1 MTLRTCARKQL
12 TWDAVMIFFGV
23 PSASAQQMNDLQQQL
38 QQLKK
43 YTVFYVGCLVLIRSV
58 LLRNGLRSW
67 QC

>member
-1 MTLRTCARKQL
+1 
-12 TWDAVMIFFGV
+12 MILFGV

-43 YTVFYVGCLVLIRSV
+43 YTVFYVAFLVLIGSV

>member
-1 MTLRTCARKQL
+1 MTLRACARKQL
-12 TWDAVMIFFGV
+12 TWGAVMIFFGV
-23 PSASAQQMNDLQQQL
+23 PSASAQPMNDLQQQL

-43 YTVFYVGCLVLIRSV
+43 YTVFYVGCLALIRSV

>member
-1 MTLRTCARKQL
+1 
-12 TWDAVMIFFGV
+12 MILFGV

-43 YTVFYVGCLVLIRSV
+43 YTVFYVAFLVLIRSV